1 MREETMFNDKS
12 GAAICVGDVVRMA
25 TTGNAELHGAWCE
38 YRIRKAP
45 GGYVFSYLRSENG
58 QILPEGYTGGYMAD
72 SLPEED
78 EHDIKTLV
86 FTLKPIR
93 VNGWQIMSANQ

>member
-1 MREETMFNDKS
+1 MSEETMFNDK
-12 GAAICVGDVVRMA
+12 GDVPIRVGDVVRMA
-25 TTGNAELHGAWCE
+25 TTGNVELHGTWCE

-45 GGYVFSYLRSENG
+45 GGYVFSYLRSEKG

-72 SLPEED
+72 SLPDKD

-93 VNGWQIMSANQ
+93 VNGWQIMSASQ